1 MNKSLIDFVYEL
13 LQETGEQPVSFDE
26 IREKIK
32 QNYTFASEEEELEKI
47 AQLYTDLNIDGLF
60 VNLGANRWA
69 LRVWYPF
76 DKSDEDLVIEAR
88 QRGELDEF
96 EEEFEEADEGI
107 VDIED
112 DLDVFAK
119 VEDYDSSEFD
129 DEDEEEKVEVEG
141 LDDFKDDDLDDD
153 LDLEDE
159 DDL

>member
-129 DEDEEEKVEVEG
+129 NEDEEEKVEG

>member
-129 DEDEEEKVEVEG
+129 DEDEEEKVED

>member
-129 DEDEEEKVEVEG
+129 DGDEEEKVEG

-153 LDLEDE
+153 LDIENEDG
-159 DDL
+159 L

>member
-129 DEDEEEKVEVEG
+129 DEDEEEKVEG
-141 LDDFKDDDLDDD
+141 LDDFKDDDLEDD
-153 LDLEDE
+153 LDIEDE

>member
-1 MNKSLIDFVYEL
+1 MNKSLIDFVYEI

-129 DEDEEEKVEVEG
+129 DEDEEEKVEG

>member
-1 MNKSLIDFVYEL
+1 MNKSLIDFVYEI
-13 LQETGEQPVSFDE
+13 LQKTGEQPVSFDE
-26 IREKIK
+26 IRELIR

-47 AQLYTDLNIDGLF
+47 AQLYTDMNIDGLF

-96 EEEFEEADEGI
+96 EEEIDETDEGI

-119 VEDYDSSEFD
+119 GEDFDASEFD
-129 DEDEEEKVEVEG
+129 AEDTAEKVEG
-141 LDDFKDDDLDDD
+141 LDEFEDEDLDDD

>member
-129 DEDEEEKVEVEG
+129 DDDEEEKVEG

>member
-13 LQETGEQPVSFDE
+13 LRETGEQPVSFDE
-26 IREKIK
+26 IREKIQ
-32 QNYTFASEEEELEKI
+32 QNYTFASEEEELEKV

-96 EEEFEEADEGI
+96 EEEFEETDEGI

-129 DEDEEEKVEVEG
+129 AEDADEKVES

-153 LDLEDE
+153 DLEDE

>member
-96 EEEFEEADEGI
+96 EDEFEEADEGI

-129 DEDEEEKVEVEG
+129 DGDEEEKVEG
-141 LDDFKDDDLDDD
+141 LDDFKDDDLDGD
-153 LDLEDE
+153 LDIENE

>member
-96 EEEFEEADEGI
+96 EEEFEEVDEGI

-129 DEDEEEKVEVEG
+129 DEDEEEKVEG
-141 LDDFKDDDLDDD
+141 LDDDLDDD
-153 LDLEDE
+153 LDIEDE

>member
-1 MNKSLIDFVYEL
+1 MNKSLIDFVYEI

-26 IREKIK
+26 IREQIR

-47 AQLYTDLNIDGLF
+47 AQLYTDMNIDGLF

-96 EEEFEEADEGI
+96 EEELDETDEGI

-119 VEDYDSSEFD
+119 GEDFDASEFET
-129 DEDEEEKVEVEG
+129 EDETEKVPD
-141 LDDFKDDDLDDD
+141 LDDFEDEDLDDD
-153 LDLEDE
+153 LDVEDE

>member
-96 EEEFEEADEGI
+96 EEEFEETDEGI

-129 DEDEEEKVEVEG
+129 DGDREEKVES

>member
-129 DEDEEEKVEVEG
+129 DEDEEEKVED

-153 LDLEDE
+153 LDIEDE

>member
-13 LQETGEQPVSFDE
+13 LLETGEQPVSFDE

-96 EEEFEEADEGI
+96 EEEYEEADEGI

-119 VEDYDSSEFD
+119 VEDYDASEFD
-129 DEDEEEKVEVEG
+129 TEDDEEKVDG

>member
-1 MNKSLIDFVYEL
+1 MNKSLIDFVYEI

-26 IREKIK
+26 IREQIR

-47 AQLYTDLNIDGLF
+47 AQLYTDMNIDGLF

-96 EEEFEEADEGI
+96 EEDLDETDEGI

-119 VEDYDSSEFD
+119 GEDFDASEFETD
-129 DEDEEEKVEVEG
+129 DDAEKVPN
-141 LDDFKDDDLDDD
+141 LDDFEDEDLDDD
-153 LDLEDE
+153 LDVEDE

>member
-1 MNKSLIDFVYEL
+1 MKKSLIDFGYEL
-13 LQETGEQPVSFDE
+13 LKETGEQPVSFDE

-129 DEDEEEKVEVEG
+129 DEDEEEKVEG

>member
-13 LQETGEQPVSFDE
+13 LRETGEQPVSFDE
-26 IREKIK
+26 IREKIQ
-32 QNYTFASEEEELEKI
+32 QNYTFASEEEELEKV

-96 EEEFEEADEGI
+96 EEEFEETDEGI

-129 DEDEEEKVEVEG
+129 AEDADEKVKS

-153 LDLEDE
+153 DLEDE
-159 DDL
+159 EDL

>member
-1 MNKSLIDFVYEL
+1 MNKSLINFVYEL

-129 DEDEEEKVEVEG
+129 DEDEEEKVEG

>member
-129 DEDEEEKVEVEG
+129 DEDEEEKVEG

-153 LDLEDE
+153 LDIEDE

>member
-129 DEDEEEKVEVEG
+129 DGDEEEKVEG

-153 LDLEDE
+153 LDIENE

>member
-1 MNKSLIDFVYEL
+1 LIDFVYEL

-129 DEDEEEKVEVEG
+129 DEDEEEKVEG

>member
-129 DEDEEEKVEVEG
+129 DEDEEEKVEG
-141 LDDFKDDDLDDD
+141 LDDFKDDDLDGD
-153 LDLEDE
+153 LDIEDE
-159 DDL
+159 DAL

>member
-1 MNKSLIDFVYEL
+1 MNKSLIDFVYEI
-13 LQETGEQPVSFDE
+13 LQKTGEQPVSFDE
-26 IREKIK
+26 IRELIR

-47 AQLYTDLNIDGLF
+47 AQLYTDMNIDGLF

-96 EEEFEEADEGI
+96 EEEIDETDEGI

-119 VEDYDSSEFD
+119 GEDFDASEFD
-129 DEDEEEKVEVEG
+129 AEDAAEKVEG
-141 LDDFKDDDLDDD
+141 LDEFEDEDLDDD

>member
-76 DKSDEDLVIEAR
+76 DKLDEDLVIEAR

-129 DEDEEEKVEVEG
+129 DEDEEEKVEG
-141 LDDFKDDDLDDD
+141 LDDFKDDDLDGD
-153 LDLEDE
+153 LDIEDE
-159 DDL
+159 DAL

>member
-1 MNKSLIDFVYEL
+1 MNKSLIDFVYEI
-13 LQETGEQPVSFDE
+13 LQKTGEQPVSFDE
-26 IREKIK
+26 IREQIR

-47 AQLYTDLNIDGLF
+47 AQLYTDMNIDGLF

-96 EEEFEEADEGI
+96 EEEIDETDEGI

-119 VEDYDSSEFD
+119 GEDFDASEFD
-129 DEDEEEKVEVEG
+129 AEDAAEKVEG
-141 LDDFKDDDLDDD
+141 LDEDEDLDDD

>member
-88 QRGELDEF
+88 QRGALDEF

-129 DEDEEEKVEVEG
+129 DEDEEEKVEG

-153 LDLEDE
+153 LDIEDE

>member
-1 MNKSLIDFVYEL
+1 MNKSLIDFVYEV
-13 LQETGEQPVSFDE
+13 LQKTGEQPVSFDE
-26 IREKIK
+26 IRELIR

-47 AQLYTDLNIDGLF
+47 AQLYTDMNIDGLF

-96 EEEFEEADEGI
+96 EEEIDETDEGI

-119 VEDYDSSEFD
+119 GEDFDASEFD
-129 DEDEEEKVEVEG
+129 AEDTAEKVEG
-141 LDDFKDDDLDDD
+141 LDEFEDEDLDDD

>member
-32 QNYTFASEEEELEKI
+32 QNYTFASEEDELEKI

-129 DEDEEEKVEVEG
+129 DEDEEEKVEG

>member
-129 DEDEEEKVEVEG
+129 DEDEEEKVEG

>member
-13 LQETGEQPVSFDE
+13 LQETGEQPVSFEE

-96 EEEFEEADEGI
+96 EEEFEESDEGI

-129 DEDEEEKVEVEG
+129 EEDEEEKVDG
-141 LDDFKDDDLDDD
+141 LDDFKDDDLDEDDD

>member
-129 DEDEEEKVEVEG
+129 DEDEEEKVEG

-153 LDLEDE
+153 LDIEDE
-159 DDL
+159 DAL

>member
-1 MNKSLIDFVYEL
+1 MNKSLINFVYEL

-129 DEDEEEKVEVEG
+129 DGDEEEKVEG

-153 LDLEDE
+153 LDLDIEDE

>member
-96 EEEFEEADEGI
+96 EEEFEEVDEGI

-129 DEDEEEKVEVEG
+129 DEDEEEKVED

-153 LDLEDE
+153 LDIEDE

>member
-13 LQETGEQPVSFDE
+13 LQETGEQPVSFEE

-96 EEEFEEADEGI
+96 EEEFEESDEGI

-129 DEDEEEKVEVEG
+129 EEDGEEKVDG
-141 LDDFKDDDLDDD
+141 LDDFKDDDLDEDDD

>member
-96 EEEFEEADEGI
+96 EEEFEEVDEGI

-129 DEDEEEKVEVEG
+129 DEDEEEKVEG

-153 LDLEDE
+153 LDIEDE

>member
-13 LQETGEQPVSFDE
+13 LQETGAQPVSFDE

-129 DEDEEEKVEVEG
+129 DEDEEEKVEG

>member
-1 MNKSLIDFVYEL
+1 MNKSLINFVYEL

-129 DEDEEEKVEVEG
+129 DGDEEEKVEG
-141 LDDFKDDDLDDD
+141 LDDFKDDDLDGD
-153 LDLEDE
+153 LDIEDE

>member
-1 MNKSLIDFVYEL
+1 MNKSLIDFVYEI
-13 LQETGEQPVSFDE
+13 LQKTGEQPVSFDE
-26 IREKIK
+26 IREQIR

-47 AQLYTDLNIDGLF
+47 AQLYTDMNIDGLF

-96 EEEFEEADEGI
+96 EEELDETDEGI

-119 VEDYDSSEFD
+119 GEDFDASEFD
-129 DEDEEEKVEVEG
+129 AEDETEKVEG
-141 LDDFKDDDLDDD
+141 LDEFEEDLDDD